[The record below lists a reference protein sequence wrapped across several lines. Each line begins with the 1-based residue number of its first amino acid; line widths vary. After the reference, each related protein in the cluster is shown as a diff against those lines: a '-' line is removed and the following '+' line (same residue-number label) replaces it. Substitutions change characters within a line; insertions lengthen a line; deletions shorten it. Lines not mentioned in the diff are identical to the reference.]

1 MTQRLADFTRTHLG
15 LAAKRGVPPPAGF
28 QPQAHEAP
36 EDSWTL
42 RKILVVDDERD
53 LADLAEVLLLGSG
66 LEVRVAYSGLEALRI
81 LESEPDVDALFSDIM
96 MPEMTGLQL
105 AEAVAVL
112 YPEIRIVL
120 TSGFTPPALM
130 SERERNYH
138 YVPKPYSMDA
148 VLKLLRA

>member
-1 MTQRLADFTRTHLG
+1 VHQLTKVHFTP
-15 LAAKRGVPPPAGF
+15 KRGLPPSAGCR
-28 QPQAHEAP
+28 PQAHEAP

-81 LESEPDVDALFSDIM
+81 LESEPDIDALFSDIM
-96 MPEMTGLQL
+96 MPDMTGLQL
-105 AEAVAVL
+105 ADAVAAL
-112 YPEIRIVL
+112 YPKIRIVL

-130 SERERNYH
+130 SERERNH
-138 YVPKPYSMDA
+138 IYVPKPYSIDA
-148 VLKLLRA
+148 VLKLLRAG